1 MLKADGQSYE
11 TVGQVKTIDQ
21 IMEEVLKDQ
30 DFYEESGG
38 GLTLSGGEIFAQ
50 FEFAKAILKAA
61 KKLDCIPPL
70 RPPLIPN
77 TSNS

>member
-1 MLKADGQSYE
+1 MLDATTKKHHYGEERSVE
-11 TVGQVKTIDQ
+11 EI
-21 IMEEVLKDQ
+21 INEVLKDR

-61 KKLDCIPPL
+61 KEKGGFIPLLKQLPL
-70 RPPLIPN
+70 
-77 TSNS
+77 